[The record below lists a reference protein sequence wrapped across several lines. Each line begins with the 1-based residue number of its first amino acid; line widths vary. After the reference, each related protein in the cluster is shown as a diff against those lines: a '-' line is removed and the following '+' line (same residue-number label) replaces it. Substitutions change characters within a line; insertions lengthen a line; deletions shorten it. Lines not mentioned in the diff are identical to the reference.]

1 MTISIRDALDNLPI
15 LSSAR
20 VAAGEG
26 GLWHAIRWTHI
37 VDQPEVFSWV
47 REGDL
52 LVTTAF
58 ALRDN
63 LTSELGMVEQMAQK
77 GLAGM
82 LVSIGRYI
90 NAVPES
96 MLAAANALDFPIVV
110 IPWEIPL
117 VEVTHAIH
125 ERIIREQY
133 QVTEQLYH
141 IHDVLSQLVLEGGGL
156 AQLAGRLSE
165 LLQCSVAIEDENFRL
180 QACSRFDPEDE
191 ARRRTLD
198 GAVTPPEIQAYLAE
212 SGILEKMKSDP
223 HPQRIQPIPHI
234 GLRLERMLAP
244 ILVGPDL
251 YGYIWII
258 ASQRPFD
265 QLDVQAVERAAHIAA
280 LILTRERSIF
290 AAEQRVKAGLIENLL
305 DPLGTQN
312 PYALQEILRQFGL
325 HGGCSVVVA
334 EDPAASLS
342 TPEALVRMAEQVQ
355 TDMGA
360 SGAAVEWNGR
370 LLWMINPAA
379 GDSAE
384 QLARKLAERWN
395 SRGGKLSAGI
405 SAPVS
410 SAPISSA
417 PTSGVTELRA
427 AYQQAFQA
435 LQIGLSLS
443 DGQTGVWSFERL
455 GYLAWLNNLPAGLK
469 AANPYARLVKE
480 IAAYDADHSTAYLA
494 TLEAS
499 LQNQFNHSR
508 TAQALFI
515 HRNSLLK
522 RLDRIQELW
531 GIDFQDSQALLNLHL
546 AILER
551 KLNSLD

>member
-1 MTISIRDALDNLPI
+1 M
-15 LSSAR
+15 
-20 VAAGEG
+20 
-26 GLWHAIRWTHI
+26 
-37 VDQPEVFSWV
+37 
-47 REGDL
+47 

-63 LTSELGMVEQMAQK
+63 LSSELGMVEQMAQK

-90 NAVPES
+90 NAVPET
-96 MLAAANALDFPIVV
+96 MLAAADAMDFPIVV

-156 AQLAGRLSE
+156 EQLAGRLSE
-165 LLQCSVAIEDENFRL
+165 LLQCSVAIEDENFRM
-180 QACSRFDPEDE
+180 QAYSQLDPEDE
-191 ARRRTLD
+191 ARRRTID
-198 GAVTPPEIQAYLAE
+198 GAVTPLEIQAYLAE
-212 SGILEKMKSDP
+212 NGILEKMKTDP

-325 HGGCSVVVA
+325 HGGYSVVLA
-334 EDPAASLS
+334 EDPAAGLS
-342 TPEALVRMAEQVQ
+342 TPEGLVRLAEQVQ
-355 TDMGA
+355 TDLGA
-360 SGAAVEWNGR
+360 AGAAVEWNGR
-370 LLWMINPAA
+370 LLWMVSPTA

-384 QLARKLAERWN
+384 QLARNLAERWS
-395 SRGGKLSAGI
+395 SRGGKLATGI
-405 SAPVS
+405 SALPAAPVS
-410 SAPISSA
+410 GTA
-417 PTSGVTELRA
+417 ELRT

-435 LQIGLSLS
+435 LQIGLLLS
-443 DGQTGVWSFERL
+443 DTRTGVWSYEKL
-455 GYLAWLNNLPAGLK
+455 GYLAWLGNLPPGLK

-480 IAAYDADHSTAYLA
+480 IAAYDAEHSTAYLT
-494 TLEAS
+494 TLESS

-531 GIDFQDSQALLNLHL
+531 GVDYQDSQALLNLHL

-551 KLNSLD
+551 KINNGI